1 MILIYCI
8 THCED
13 LSYFLRNYAARFS
26 VQTRSGYSFEVCGGT
41 PRYDIQ
47 IGLDGR
53 GRCLDNAK
61 RERFW
66 RSPFPQ
72 TVYDGWLV
80 KDSCVSIQEK
90 KRQFAVLA
98 GKSAWERRKEKFS
111 HCYPEAKN
119 TSGFFVKAANC
130 INRRLIPASVNLIYD
145 SEILICNQYFP
156 GYLTLIDCQSINME
170 KVSPV
175 FY

>member
-66 RSPFPQ
+66 RRPCPQ

-119 TSGFFVKAANC
+119 TPGFFVTAANC
-130 INRRLIPASVNLIYD
+130 IHRRLIPASVNLIYD
-145 SEILICNQYFP
+145 SEILICNQNFP
-156 GYLTLIDCQSINME
+156 CYLTRIGRI
-170 KVSPV
+170 
-175 FY
+175 